1 MVDTPFVKVDTP
13 IGLKGGD
20 DKAIADYTETIRI
33 DPKMGPPEFAHGSL
47 FPLRQRPIALCVW
60 KTTTVPF
67 HPDPITPH
75 RGVFYLLNRFV

>member
-20 DKAIADYTETIRI
+20 DKAIADYAETVRI
-33 DPKMGPPEFAHGSL
+33 DPKDGSNRIHAWQS
-47 FPLRQRPIALCVW
+47 FPAPARPIALCDW
-60 KTTTVPF
+60 KTTTLPF

-75 RGVFYLLNRFV
+75 RGVFYLLSRFV